1 MENYFNYFTEI
12 EEQFQRCRES
22 PALLSTLDWALME
35 SWKEAKWPLPAV
47 RVGIERAFQKFEQGN
62 EARKKRG
69 RLPRKINSLSYCAQA
84 VTEAV
89 EQYQQQLTGDAAEA
103 REESGKFSRQQIRNF
118 LNACARA
125 LRDSEKE
132 AEQIFCSQLEPIAGE
147 IESLAAPDQ
156 ENQEDKEGKETKA
169 VDFEEL
175 EARLTALE
183 DKLEGAAKQAASV
196 DLLADLR
203 REVTRALAGHR
214 GKMSPLQIGALEKQL
229 LKKRLFEHYR
239 LPRLSL
245 FYL

>member
-1 MENYFNYFTEI
+1 MESYFNFFTEI
-12 EEQFQRCRES
+12 EEQFQRCRQS

-35 SWKEAKWPLPAV
+35 SWKEASYPLQAV
-47 RVGIERAFQKFEQGN
+47 LLGIERAFEKADAQN

-69 RLPRKINSLSYCAQA
+69 HVPRKVNSLSYCAQA
-84 VTEAV
+84 VGEAV
-89 EQYQQQLTGDAAEA
+89 EKYQHQVAGDSSEA
-103 REESGKFSRQQIRNF
+103 PDEGGNFSREQIGEF

-125 LRDSEKE
+125 LRDSPKG
-132 AEQIFCSQLEPIAGE
+132 AEQNFCAQLEPISGE
-147 IESLAAPDQ
+147 IESLAAA
-156 ENQEDKEGKETKA
+156 DKENI
-169 VDFEEL
+169 DFEEL

-183 DKLEGAAKQAASV
+183 DKLEIATKQAASV
-196 DLLADLR
+196 DLLAGLR
-203 REVTRALAGHR
+203 SEVTRALAGHR